1 MSTSLAWDERYQN
14 GGFEFGE
21 APNLY
26 LQSQAHRLRPT
37 AGVETWDWRENAF
50 DVVALFSS
58 PCRRICESPL
68 TPTC

>member
-26 LQSQAHRLRPT
+26 LQSQAYRLRQGCARWRLVMARGAMASGWRAR
-37 AGVETWDWRENAF
+37 AGGH
-50 DVVALFSS
+50 
-58 PCRRICESPL
+58 IG
-68 TPTC
+68 